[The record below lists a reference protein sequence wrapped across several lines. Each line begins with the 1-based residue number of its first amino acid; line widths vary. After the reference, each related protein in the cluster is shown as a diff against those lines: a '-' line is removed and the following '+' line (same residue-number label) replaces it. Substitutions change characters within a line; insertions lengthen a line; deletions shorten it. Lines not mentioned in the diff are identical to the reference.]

1 MVEFA
6 LVLSFIMPL
15 LLYTFQ
21 LGMNLSRSIQ
31 VRTVNRDA
39 GSMFVR
45 NIDFSQPINQ
55 QILVRIAQGLGI
67 TLTGGYGVV
76 ILSQVM
82 YVGDNECV
90 AGGFT
95 ANVGSCPNYNKY
107 VFTKRFVIGN
117 APLWASSFGT
127 PAAALIASDGTIPM
141 SKYLT
146 DSTCVANGFGA
157 LLTLTG
163 GEYSYVS
170 ETYFIHISL
179 NLPGF
184 DTGVYVRNFF

>member
-1 MVEFA
+1 M
-6 LVLSFIMPL
+6 S
-15 LLYTFQ
+15 
-21 LGMNLSRSIQ
+21 GNDRC
-31 VRTVNRDA
+31 
-39 GSMFVR
+39 
-45 NIDFSQPINQ
+45 
-55 QILVRIAQGLGI
+55 
-67 TLTGGYGVV
+67 TLTYCGRKTV
-76 ILSQVM
+76 L
-82 YVGDNECV
+82 
-90 AGGFT
+90 T
-95 ANVGSCPNYNKY
+95 LGST
-107 VFTKRFVIGN
+107 F
-117 APLWASSFGT
+117 
-127 PAAALIASDGTIPM
+127 DGTIPM